1 LQRFIL
7 AKRRQLLFLL
17 AAGAAYLY
25 GLGNF
30 PFVGPD
36 EPRYA
41 QVAREMFTRGD
52 LITPTLG
59 GHTWFE
65 KPALPY
71 WTMHAAYRL
80 FGVSEWSARL
90 SFALSGLMTVLVIY
104 WTGARA
110 ERRQQQQA
118 GTDEEGLEW
127 LAVASGVVG
136 ASCAG
141 LLLFSH
147 GVNFD
152 IPLTLTTTF
161 ALACFFIH
169 ELEEEKRHG
178 LWPLVGFYAGMGAA
192 LLAKG
197 LIGFILTFGVV
208 TSYHLLRRAWP
219 KREAALSILW
229 GVPLAVCVAAAW
241 YAPVIARHGWAFVD
255 EFFIQ
260 HHFARYTSNRYHHP
274 QPFYFYVPI
283 IMLMALPW
291 TPYLIEALFGARRW
305 RWRADDAVSKWRV
318 FGLAWLVVPILFF
331 SASGSKLPGYIL
343 PALPGAVMLM
353 GERLARAIRGQGGLR
368 SARVAG
374 ALMVLLGLG
383 VAVYLWRESYAV
395 RGCAAA
401 SAAFLLAGGLIALVR
416 AKRGWLSV
424 TALAC
429 AMFLMV
435 VVGLACGVRDVAQRI
450 SSAHAFEAAR
460 ARGYDHAPVYHL
472 HTIERTAEYYAAGRL
487 RYGADGEP
495 LRFEGATQVEGAAR
509 ESGSPILVL
518 VPSEYSSQLT
528 TYAPLETEIIDDN
541 GEVSLIAVRIR
552 K

>member
-1 LQRFIL
+1 LQRFVL
-7 AKRRQLLFLL
+7 AKRRRILFFL
-17 AAGAAYLY
+17 AAFAAYLY

-41 QVAREMFTRGD
+41 QVAREMFTRHD
-52 LITPTLG
+52 PVTPTLG

-65 KPALPY
+65 KPVLPY
-71 WTMHAAYRL
+71 WTMYAAYRL
-80 FGVSEWSARL
+80 FGAGEWPARL

-104 WTGARA
+104 WAGARA
-110 ERRQQQQA
+110 EA
-118 GTDEEGLEW
+118 GQPEGSDVDGLKG
-127 LAVASGVVG
+127 LAVASGVV
-136 ASCAG
+136 ASSCAG

-152 IPLTLTTTF
+152 IPLTLATTL

-169 ELEEEKRHG
+169 DLEEEKRRG
-178 LWPLVGFYAGMGAA
+178 LWLLAGFYASVGAA

-197 LIGFILTFGVV
+197 LIGFILTFGIV
-208 TSYHLLRRAWP
+208 TSYYLLRRTWP
-219 KREAALSILW
+219 KREVAFSLMW
-229 GVPLAVCVAAAW
+229 GVPLTLCVAAVW
-241 YAPVIARHGWAFVD
+241 YAPVIMRHGWAFVD

-274 QPFYFYVPI
+274 QPFYFYIPI

-291 TPYLIEALFGARRW
+291 TPYLVEALGGARRW
-305 RWRADDAVSKWRV
+305 RWRGNDALSKWRA
-318 FGLAWLVVPILFF
+318 FALAWLVVPILFF

-353 GERLARAIRGQGGLR
+353 GESVARTIRGQGGALY
-368 SARVAG
+368 ARVSG
-374 ALMVLLGLG
+374 VLMLMLGLG
-383 VAVYLWRESYAV
+383 ALVYLWRESYAIG
-395 RGCAAA
+395 GCALAG
-401 SAAFLLAGGLIALVR
+401 AAFLLAGGTGALIW

-435 VVGLACGVRDVAQRI
+435 IVGLACGLRSVERRI
-450 SSAHAFEAAR
+450 SIAHAFEVAR
-460 ARGYDHAPVYHL
+460 ERGYDRAPVYHL

-487 RYGADGEP
+487 RYGTDGEP
-495 LRFEGATQVEGAAR
+495 LRFEGATQVEQAAR
-509 ESGSPILVL
+509 ETGSAILVI
-518 VPSEYSSQLT
+518 VPTEYTSQLT
-528 TYAPLETEIIDDN
+528 TYAPLETKIIDDN
-541 GEVSLIAVRIR
+541 GEVSLVAVRIR
-552 K
+552 Q